1 MFWYLGN
8 STAVALIETGG
19 ALSLLVSGK
28 SKLNCTKNQVF
39 FRRFAPGLI
48 DQLYI

>member
-1 MFWYLGN
+1 MFRYLGN
-8 STAVALIETGG
+8 NSAAGLIETGG
-19 ALSLLVSGK
+19 ALALLVSGK
-28 SKLNCTKNQVF
+28 SKVNCTKNQVF